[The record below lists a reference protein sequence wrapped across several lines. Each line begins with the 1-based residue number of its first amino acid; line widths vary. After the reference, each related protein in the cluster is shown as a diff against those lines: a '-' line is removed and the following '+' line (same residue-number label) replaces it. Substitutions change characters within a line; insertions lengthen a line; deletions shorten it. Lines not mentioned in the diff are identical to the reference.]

1 MSSSAESALVEL
13 PVRFGFRNG
22 DRGTM
27 SSRTIMLAELSAVLD
42 RPELSTREA
51 IFRAVN
57 EENILGKKT
66 ASTRKLTAKH
76 LSELYALDEQ
86 VTLFR
91 LLRFFWSAQPEG
103 RPLLASLC
111 AAARDPLLRMTA
123 ELILKAAPGELVTTE
138 KIENFIRGRAGHRFS
153 EVTLATVA
161 RNVSSSWQQSGHLKG
176 VRVKMRSRPQVS
188 PTATAYALLLGY
200 LCGARGAMLFDT
212 VWASLLDVSEHV
224 LREAARDAAQRGW
237 MNFRAVG
244 DIVEIDFAPVLTRQ
258 EMESLT

>member
-1 MSSSAESALVEL
+1 MSSSAEVIQTEL
-13 PVRFGFRNG
+13 PVSFGFRNG

-27 SSRTIMLAELSAVLD
+27 SSRTIMLAELSAVLE
-42 RPELSTREA
+42 RPDLSTKEE
-51 IFRAVN
+51 IFRAVS

-76 LSELYALDEQ
+76 LSELYALDER

-91 LLRFFWSAQPEG
+91 LLRLFWGAQQEG

-123 ELILKAAPGELVTTE
+123 ELILRVEQGEVITTE

-176 VRVKMRSRPQVS
+176 VRIKTRSRPQVS

-200 LCGARGAMLFDT
+200 LCGARGAMLFGT
-212 VWASLLDVSEHV
+212 FWASLLDVPEHM
-224 LREAARDAAQRGW
+224 LREAAREAAQRGW

-244 DIVEIDFAPVLTRQ
+244 DVVEIDFAPVLSRLET
-258 EMESLT
+258 ESLT